1 MKKLGA
7 FLISERTVVTV
18 ILINTVV
25 MTLSGF
31 CDDGSREKTLLER
44 IDYGC
49 VVFFV
54 LEAALKIGRHG
65 WRGYWSVGWNR
76 FDLLVTVLC
85 LPVLFGPFLDTT
97 HQLGWLPI
105 FRTGRLF
112 RLFRVLRFIPDVD
125 RLVSGIRRA
134 LRASVGVFLAL
145 LMINLILALAA
156 TYIFGKEDPERF
168 GNPASSFYSIFRIFT
183 VEGWNEF
190 PDDLEGKTS
199 DEDASAD
206 GGTQAHEPPW
216 GRVGWSTL
224 GIRLFFMFTVL
235 VGGMLGLSL
244 ANAVFVDEMT
254 MDNTRELESKVD
266 ALTDEVR
273 TLRKLLQDGTGRH
286 GS

>member
-1 MKKLGA
+1 LKKLGA
-7 FLISERTVVTV
+7 FLISERTVITV

-25 MTLSGF
+25 MTLGGF
-31 CDDGSREKTLLER
+31 YPAASREKILLDR

-54 LEAALKIGRHG
+54 LEAALKIRRHG

-76 FDLLVTVLC
+76 FDFLVTVLC
-85 LPVLFGPFLDTT
+85 LPVLFSPLLDAP
-97 HQLGWLPI
+97 HRLGWVPV

-112 RLFRVLRFIPDVD
+112 RLFRLLRFIPDVD

-156 TYIFGKEDPERF
+156 NFIFGEEDSRF
-168 GNPASSFYSIFRIFT
+168 GDPASSFYSIFRIFT

-190 PDDLEGKTS
+190 PDTLEARKVSEPAQTPETGK
-199 DEDASAD
+199 
-206 GGTQAHEPPW
+206 
-216 GRVGWSTL
+216 GRFARIL
-224 GIRLFFMFTVL
+224 GIRFFFMFTVL
-235 VGGMLGLSL
+235 VGGMLGISL

-266 ALTDEVR
+266 ALTEEVR
-273 TLRKLLQDGTGRH
+273 TLRQLLQDRH